1 MNTKLRT
8 EGKNHFEKVFF
19 KLMNESVF
27 GKPMG
32 NVRRHRDVTLL
43 TTDKKETNWYWN
55 LIIIQHID
63 S

>member
-43 TTDKKETNWYWN
+43 ATDKKEIN
-55 LIIIQHID
+55 
-63 S
+63 

>member
-32 NVRRHRDVTLL
+32 NERRHRDVTLL
-43 TTDKKETNWYWN
+43 TTDKKEIN
-55 LIIIQHID
+55 
-63 S
+63 

>member
-43 TTDKKETNWYWN
+43 TTDKKEINWYWN

>member
-43 TTDKKETNWYWN
+43 TDKKEIN
-55 LIIIQHID
+55 
-63 S
+63 